1 DAAWLSYGKLRA
13 NYAEEG
19 NDSGLFSVHD
29 VYAVVPPFGSNPQS
43 SVIGIKNNPDLLT
56 ERTRS
61 AEVGLEVAF
70 VRNRV
75 GFDLSYYSAKT
86 IDQIFPV
93 VVSTATGYT
102 SKFLNAGTVQN
113 KGIELTLFGRPVQT
127 RDFSWDI
134 NINFARNRNKVVE
147 LFEGATNLVLADFQ
161 GGVSINATVGQPYG
175 TIRGSDYVYT
185 NDDKG
190 TPQRTVGSN
199 GRYLL
204 SPTSNNVI
212 GNANPDWTGGINNSL
227 RYKDFTFSFLIDTRQ
242 GGDIFS
248 LDLFYGFGTGLYP
261 ETAELNDLG
270 NPSRNDLADGGGII
284 LPGVKADGTP
294 NDIRRAN
301 SEGTLGYR
309 QPAAGFVYDAS
320 YVKLR
325 EVAL

>member
-1 DAAWLSYGKLRA
+1 
-13 NYAEEG
+13 
-19 NDSGLFSVHD
+19 
-29 VYAVVPPFGSNPQS
+29 
-43 SVIGIKNNPDLLT
+43 
-56 ERTRS
+56 
-61 AEVGLEVAF
+61 
-70 VRNRV
+70 
-75 GFDLSYYSAKT
+75 
-86 IDQIFPV
+86 
-93 VVSTATGYT
+93 
-102 SKFLNAGTVQN
+102 
-113 KGIELTLFGRPVQT
+113 
-127 RDFSWDI
+127 
-134 NINFARNRNKVVE
+134 
-147 LFEGATNLVLADFQ
+147 DFQ

-190 TPQRTVGSN
+190 TPQRTVGAN

-270 NPSRNDLADGGGII
+270 YPSRNDLADGGGII

-325 EVAL
+325 EVALSYALPDNFISKLKIFKGIDVSLVGRNLWIIDKNIPYADPEENISSGNLQGYHSGAYPTTRTFTLNAIFRL